1 MFQFVSDTVAGGWN
15 AVSNIAASV
24 SRGASQTFSSF
35 FPTAQKQ
42 TPIRTQI
49 TQPVISN
56 PNINYRPTAAD
67 APSLAETAKFA
78 YENWLGSPYEDQY
91 GAVKSTLDV
100 AGEAQGLFA
109 PWKSAA
115 ADLWNAATGAFS
127 KINDQLPNV
136 IMERWG
142 LVPVADQQNTQGEVV
157 YQVWGS
163 PDMTPATHTNGQP
176 AQPAG
181 LFSLGFPQW
190 GSAPVVRIP
199 GTQQTIS
206 TGTLGIAAI
215 ALIGL
220 FVLAK
225 K

>member
-24 SRGASQTFSSF
+24 SSGASQAFGSF
-35 FPTAQKQ
+35 FPTPQIQ

-67 APSLAETAKFA
+67 APSLAETARFA

-91 GAVKSTLDV
+91 GAP

-127 KINDQLPNV
+127 KINEQLPDV

-142 LVPVADQQNTQGEVV
+142 LKPAADPQNTEGEVI

-163 PDMTPATHTNGQP
+163 PDMTPATHINGQP

-215 ALIGL
+215 ALIAL
-220 FVLAK
+220 FILTK